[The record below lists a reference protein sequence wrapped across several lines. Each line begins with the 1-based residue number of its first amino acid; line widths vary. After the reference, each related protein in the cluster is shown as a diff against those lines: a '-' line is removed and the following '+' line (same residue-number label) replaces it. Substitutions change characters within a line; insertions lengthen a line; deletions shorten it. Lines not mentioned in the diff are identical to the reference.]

1 MSKSFKTAK
10 ALSALLIVAGIY
22 SCNQAEPKSPLL
34 KEVFTENNITELA
47 KKIQHDEVMSLKDIT
62 LLNQGL
68 ARLGGVRDSVIGK
81 TIGDII
87 ASQEQ
92 LSRDVTVTGLKNTA
106 LKTEVNFTHTFKFE
120 KFEMKDNEAEK
131 VYANVMA
138 FTIKNTSSQA
148 ITNLQG
154 YINAVDQQNRV
165 VKRFP
170 VNIKKQIAAGIEEQI
185 ITPAYKHDINNQ
197 NDVFLR
203 QNLQTLRA
211 VWQPLAVTLA
221 DGRTIDLTAS
231 VDQQPAAPKTE
242 EAK

>member
-10 ALSALLIVAGIY
+10 ALSALLIVASIY

-231 VDQQPAAPKTE
+231 VDQQPATSKTE